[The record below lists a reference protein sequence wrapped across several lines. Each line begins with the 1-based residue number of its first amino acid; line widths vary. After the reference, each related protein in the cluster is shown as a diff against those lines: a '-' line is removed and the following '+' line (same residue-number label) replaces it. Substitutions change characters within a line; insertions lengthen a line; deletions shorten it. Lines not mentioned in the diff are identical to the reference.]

1 MNSSLEAIEA
11 NLPNGFHD
19 ALIKGISVDYVERK
33 IVLSIAIWTGT
44 LEGATEQERESYADA
59 VLTVSDFLFC
69 VIDPPDPQYP
79 FNSPEPLRVDSG
91 SGNPK
96 GVEFLNN
103 IPPDAFAH
111 WFFVNQWNS
120 FIYIAA
126 RSAHLEMKAGPQ
138 ASQ

>member
-1 MNSSLEAIEA
+1 MNLSLEAIEA

-19 ALIKGISVDYVERK
+19 ALITGISVDYVERK

-79 FNSPEPLRVDSG
+79 FYSPEPLMVDSG
-91 SGNPK
+91 SGNPN
-96 GVEFLNN
+96 GVEFLDN
-103 IPPDAFAH
+103 IPQDVFAH

-126 RSAHLEMKAGPQ
+126 RSAHLEMKV
-138 ASQ
+138 